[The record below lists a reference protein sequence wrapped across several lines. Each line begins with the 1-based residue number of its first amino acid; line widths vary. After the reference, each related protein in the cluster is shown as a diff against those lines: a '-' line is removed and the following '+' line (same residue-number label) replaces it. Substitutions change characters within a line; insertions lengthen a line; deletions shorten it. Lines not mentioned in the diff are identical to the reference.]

1 MIMSFKEIQN
11 KNIEKFREI
20 MQGKPLCN
28 IEDKLIK
35 NGFFIKPASIKYH
48 GNYTGALFEHSYE
61 VTRELLNLTAKLDL
75 HWDNSRS
82 PYIVG
87 MFHDLCKTDDYIWDE
102 DTANWDYN
110 NSKLLTG
117 HGDKSVI
124 LVQKYF
130 ELTEEEMLCI
140 RWHMGAFDD
149 KENWN
154 KYSSAIEK
162 YPNVLYTH
170 TADMI
175 AARII
180 GV

>member
-1 MIMSFKEIQN
+1 MSFKEIQN

-20 MQGKPLCN
+20 MHDNLPCD
-28 IEDKLIK
+28 IEDKLIE

-61 VTRELLNLTAKLDL
+61 VTKELLNLTAKLDL

-87 MFHDLCKTDDYIWDE
+87 MFHDLCKTDDYIWNNEVSDWE
-102 DTANWDYN
+102 YN
-110 NSKLLTG
+110 KNCLLTG

-124 LVQKYF
+124 LVQKYL

-154 KYSSAIEK
+154 KYGSAVEK

-175 AARII
+175 AARIT